1 MLRSI
6 KTQIEIMR
14 RGKEYKAAF
23 FITLLYACLAFME
36 ALARF
41 AGKDLS
47 LVKDANQVVCFSAAN
62 HLWSLFCIFYPFLV
76 VLPFSTS
83 YIDDY
88 KNQLLP
94 VYFSRASKKD
104 YYIAKLVAAFV
115 GPALIIAVSFL
126 VNLLLCNCFFPHNG
140 NTWMG
145 EYQMPNYYRRLLG
158 TGTVYRTLYPS
169 VPFLEVYLFS
179 PFLYNLIY
187 ILLFSLFSGLLGSFV
202 MSLSFRIRKNKIIL
216 FAPIFIMTQLLQ
228 ILDARSLSKAIE
240 SGGVYRNVNI
250 FEYFSPLSSSG
261 IVPFFI
267 PAVSAALAAAIL
279 CFTMYAVNQDLRS
292 LQ

>member
-1 MLRSI
+1 MLQSI
-6 KTQIEIMR
+6 KTQIKIMR

-23 FITLLYACLAFME
+23 LITLLYACLAFME
-36 ALARF
+36 ALAKF

-47 LVKDANQVVCFSAAN
+47 LVKDANQVVCFSEAN

-88 KNQLLP
+88 KNRLLP
-94 VYFSRASKKD
+94 VYLSRASKKD

-115 GPALIIAVSFL
+115 GPAFIIAVSFL

-158 TGTVYRTLYPS
+158 TGTTYRTLYPS
-169 VPFLEVYLFS
+169 IPLLEVYLFS
-179 PFLYNLIY
+179 PLLYNLIY

-228 ILDARSLSKAIE
+228 VWDARSLSKAIE
-240 SGGVYRNVNI
+240 SGGLYRNVNI
-250 FEYFSPLSSSG
+250 FEYFSPLFSSG
-261 IVPFFI
+261 MVPFFI
-267 PAVSAALAAAIL
+267 PAVSAFLAAVIL